1 MRIAAKS
8 HGIGRGGF
16 MKRSATAQWQG
27 AFKNGKG
34 TLSTESGA
42 LSETPY
48 SFHARF
54 ENQKGSNPEELI
66 AAAHAG
72 CFSMALSN
80 ELQQL
85 ELTPD
90 WIETK
95 ASVSLEQ
102 GVQGW
107 SISTVHL
114 EVSARVPGAS
124 VEKFERAAQTAK
136 MGCPV
141 SKLLKAEITMETR
154 LDQAGVNRDAE
165 LNF

>member
-1 MRIAAKS
+1 
-8 HGIGRGGF
+8 

-27 AFKNGKG
+27 SLKNGKG
-34 TLSTESGA
+34 TLTTESGV

-48 SFHARF
+48 SFHTRF

-85 ELTPD
+85 ELTPE
-90 WIETK
+90 WIETE
-95 ASVSLEQ
+95 AAVSLEQ
-102 GVQGW
+102 GAQGW
-107 SISTVHL
+107 EISAVHL
-114 EVSARVPGAS
+114 NVSARVPGIS
-124 VEKFERAAQTAK
+124 REKFEKAAQTAK
-136 MGCPV
+136 AGCPV
-141 SKLLKAEITMETR
+141 SKLLKAEITMDVQ
-154 LDQAGVNRDAE
+154 LDQAEANRDAE